1 MGLFKHGRD
10 HRLPLYQQV
19 RDDILENISAGVWLP
34 DAPIPTE
41 SELTKSY
48 EVAIGTVRKAVDTL
62 VNDGLLYRSQGRG
75 TFVRRPNFDA
85 SLFRFF
91 RQVSADGRVV
101 MPESR
106 LLSRGLK
113 KPSKQAADAL
123 NIKQNDDAIFLER
136 LRFLEKRVV
145 LTEEIWLPKNL
156 FSDLTDIPLSEFGN
170 LLYPFY
176 EQRCGQRVASA
187 KETLTIKSACQSIAD
202 ALEIDLNS
210 PVAVIERVAYGYD
223 KTPLEYRISHGS
235 AETFCYQVEI
245 T

>member
-19 RDDILENISAGVWLP
+19 RDEILENISAGIWLP

-41 SELTKSY
+41 SELTKTY

-75 TFVRRPNFDA
+75 TFVRRPDFNA

-91 RQVSADGRVV
+91 RQVSSDGRFV

-106 LLSRGLK
+106 LLSKGLK
-113 KPSKQAADAL
+113 KPSKQAAEVL
-123 NIKQNDDAIFLER
+123 NINQSDDAIYLER
-136 LRFLEKRVV
+136 LRFLENKIV
-145 LTEEIWLPKNL
+145 LTEEIWLPTKL
-156 FSDLTDIPLSEFGN
+156 FSSLVELELTQFGN

-176 EQRCGQRVASA
+176 EQQCGQLVASA
-187 KETLTIKSACQSIAD
+187 KETLTITSASQSISV
-202 ALEIDLNS
+202 ALNIDLNS

-235 AETFCYQVEI
+235 AKTFCYQVEI

>member
-19 RDDILENISAGVWLP
+19 RDEILENISAGIWLP

-75 TFVRRPNFDA
+75 TFVRRPNFNA

-91 RQVSADGRVV
+91 RQVSSDGRFV

-106 LLSRGLK
+106 VLSKGLK
-113 KPSKQAADAL
+113 KPSKQAAEAL
-123 NIKQNDDAIFLER
+123 NINQSDDAIYLER
-136 LRFLEKRVV
+136 LRFLENQVV
-145 LTEEIWLPKNL
+145 LIEEIWLPKNL
-156 FSDLTDIPLSEFGN
+156 FSSLADLELTQFGN

-176 EQRCGQRVASA
+176 EQQCGQLVASA
-187 KETLTIKSACQSIAD
+187 KETLTITSASQPISA
-202 ALEIDLNS
+202 ALNIDLSS

-235 AETFCYQVEI
+235 AKTFCYQVEI